1 MVSPFP
7 CCALPMNFSFA
18 QDVSVYQ
25 LALGMQ
31 KPPQPLPHSPASLL
45 SLVRS
50 QIDLLIE
57 QQIAA
62 TLWVKLPP
70 GKIWHSEIER
80 YHQQLRVSDVI
91 RTLHIEESSRGI
103 EGVEENTCVGGF
115 PDLSGLSKSEN
126 AHSRSE
132 KLSAS
137 VRLPTAVPPQSHD
150 IHTPANRGNA
160 LPPQSEPQQAN
171 SSSMATSPRDSLLC
185 ASSDIRIQSLP
196 NSQLRRE
203 YFLMVL
209 SPQFCFLILAHRPFR
224 RRRNNSATNRKKNP
238 QLLAISTFDGKV
250 IQRVLDVIKQ
260 GITPESS
267 VFIPNDFICP
277 AASEPALISQL
288 LAKQLQQQD
297 EIHRQRTTK
306 RLAQMQ
312 QQNQKLQ
319 ETLQLQ
325 DEYLSNVCQEL
336 RAPLTHM
343 KTALSLLNSPNL
355 KPPQRQR
362 YFQMLKQECDRQNAL
377 ITGVLD
383 LVQLERN
390 LERMPLEAVRLS
402 EIVPGVVSIYQP
414 LTREKGIML
423 AYTVPTDLPPVWCV
437 SGGLRQIV
445 INLLSNSIKFT
456 PKGGQ
461 VWVRARVQGDYV
473 QLEFSDTGI
482 GIADSEIP
490 KILDRFYRVR
500 PVATEDPGGVG
511 LGLSIVQLLLWR
523 CGGSLSVKSKLYE
536 GSTLTAQLGIA
547 MRGRCP

>member
-1 MVSPFP
+1 MSLFL

-25 LALGMQ
+25 LTLGMQ
-31 KPPQPLPHSPASLL
+31 APPQPLPHSPASLL

-70 GKIWHSEIER
+70 GKVWHSEIER
-80 YHQQLRVSDVI
+80 YQQQLRISDVI
-91 RTLHIEESSRGI
+91 RIFYIEESSRGI
-103 EGVEENTCVGGF
+103 VGVEEKTCVAGF
-115 PDLSGLSKSEN
+115 PDLIGLSVSDKD

-137 VRLPTAVPPQSHD
+137 VHLQAAVPRQSHD
-150 IHTPANRGNA
+150 ILTPANRGNV
-160 LPPQSEPQQAN
+160 PEQAN
-171 SSSMATSPRDSLLC
+171 SSLMATSTRARHLC
-185 ASSDIRIQSLP
+185 ASSDVRIQSLP
-196 NSQLRRE
+196 NSLLRRE

-224 RRRNNSATNRKKNP
+224 RRINNSATKRKKNP
-238 QLLAISTFDGKV
+238 LLLAISTFDQKV
-250 IQRVLDVIKQ
+250 IQRVLDVLKE
-260 GITPESS
+260 GITPKST

-277 AASEPALISQL
+277 PRREPTLISQL

-319 ETLQLQ
+319 ETLQVQ

-336 RAPLTHM
+336 RTPLTHI
-343 KTALSLLNSPNL
+343 KTALSLLHSPNL

-362 YFQMLKQECDRQNAL
+362 YLEMLKQECDRQNAL
-377 ITGVLD
+377 ITAVLD

-390 LERMPLEAVRLS
+390 LERIPLEAVRLS
-402 EIVPGVVSIYQP
+402 DIVPGVVSTYQA

-423 AYTVPTDLPPVWCV
+423 AYTVPSDLPPIWCV
-437 SGGLRQIV
+437 SGGLSQIV

-456 PKGGQ
+456 PQGGQ

-473 QLEFSDTGI
+473 QLEFRDTGI

-490 KILDRFYRVR
+490 KILNRFYRVR

-523 CGGSLSVKSKLYE
+523 CGGSLSVKSKLYQ
-536 GSTLTAQLGIA
+536 GSTLTAQFAIN
-547 MRGRCP
+547 RS